1 MDRYC
6 ALVKVY
12 SDAVI
17 ELRDAHGTQL
27 DERRQHADV
36 LRIVAQEARADWED
50 HERTH
55 RCVRKPPAKVETG
68 ASRER
73 TGS

>member
-6 ALVKVY
+6 ALVKAY
-12 SDAVI
+12 SEAVI
-17 ELRDAHGTQL
+17 ELKDAHGTEF
-27 DERRQHADV
+27 DHRREHADV
-36 LRIVAQEARADWED
+36 LRMVAQQARVDWEE

-55 RCVRKPPAKVETG
+55 RCVRKPPAKVESG